1 MNQNIRN
8 IAIIAH
14 VDHGKTTL
22 VDALLKQSN
31 IFHEKE
37 QVNERVMD
45 SNDLEKERGITILSK
60 NTAIRYQDVKINIVD
75 TPGHADFGGEVERV
89 LKMVDSV
96 LLVVDAFEGAM
107 PQTRFVLKKALEL
120 GLRPIVV
127 VNKID
132 RPDARPDDV
141 VNEVFDLFVELGASD
156 EQLDFKIIYASAK
169 NGIAKYEVEDES
181 ENLEPLFQTI
191 IEHAQIPSGEETEPA
206 QILISTIDADP
217 YLGRLI
223 VGKVA
228 RGTLSKGMSLVKIA
242 NMTEKANV
250 RIGTLYT
257 YEGLGRVE
265 IDKADVG
272 DIIAI
277 RGIDANI
284 GDTLADPSKPEAI
297 ETPAIDEPT
306 ISMNFMVNDS
316 PFAGQEGKYVTS
328 RHIKDRLTK
337 ELETNVSLR
346 VEEVAPDTMKVS
358 GRGELHLSILIET
371 MRREGYELQVSK
383 PTVIVKEIDGKMME
397 PFERVFVD
405 VPEEFVGAVISMLST
420 RKGEMTTMKEAINGY
435 ARLEY
440 VIPSRGLIGFRN
452 EFLTETKG
460 NGIINSYVEDYMP
473 FKGEIETRSRG
484 SLVSSDNG
492 VATAYAIMSA
502 QDRGIIFIQPG
513 TKVYDGMIIGMNA
526 KQADLE
532 INICKAKQLTNV
544 RSSGTDNATTI
555 NVVNELSLEESLDF
569 IGNDEYV
576 EVTPESIRMRKKYL
590 DPSIRRRVSK
600 YGEAAML
607 EKLANN
613 TFSF

>member
-22 VDALLKQSN
+22 VDALLRQSN

-37 QVNERVMD
+37 QVSERVMD

-191 IEHAQIPSGEETEPA
+191 IEHAQMPSGEAAEPA
-206 QILISTIDADP
+206 QMLISTIDADP

-228 RGTLSKGMSLVKIA
+228 RGTLSKGMALTKIA
-242 NMTEKANV
+242 NMTEMANV

-265 IDKADVG
+265 IDKAEVG

-284 GDTLADPSKPEAI
+284 GDTLADAANPEPI

-383 PTVIVKEIDGKMME
+383 PTVIVKEINGKMME

-405 VPEEFVGAVISMLST
+405 VPEDFVGAVINMLST
-420 RKGEMTTMKEAINGY
+420 RKGEMTTMKESVNGY

-473 FKGEIETRSRG
+473 FKGEIDTRSRG

-502 QDRGIIFIQPG
+502 QDRGVIFIQPG

-607 EKLANN
+607 EKMANN

>member
-22 VDALLKQSN
+22 VDALLRQSN

-37 QVNERVMD
+37 QLNDRVMD

-169 NGIAKYEVEDES
+169 NGIAKYEDES

-191 IEHAQIPSGEETEPA
+191 IEHAQVPSGEELEPA

-228 RGTLSKGMSLVKIA
+228 RGTLSKGMPLVKIA
-242 NMTEKANV
+242 NMTETTNV

-265 IDKADVG
+265 IEKADVG

-284 GDTLADPSKPEAI
+284 GDTLADSSNPEAI

-328 RHIKDRLTK
+328 RHLKDRLTK

-405 VPEEFVGAVISMLST
+405 VPEEFVGAVINMLSM

-526 KQADLE
+526 KSADLE

-555 NVVNELSLEESLDF
+555 NVVNELSLEESLEF

-576 EVTPESIRMRKKYL
+576 EITPESIRMRKKYL
-590 DPSIRRRVSK
+590 DPAIRRRVSK

-607 EKLANN
+607 EKMANN

>member
-22 VDALLKQSN
+22 VDALLRQSN

-37 QVNERVMD
+37 QLNDRVMD

-191 IEHAQIPSGEETEPA
+191 IEHAQVPSGEATEPA

-228 RGTLSKGMSLVKIA
+228 RGTLSKGMPLVKIA
-242 NMTEKANV
+242 NMTETANV

-265 IDKADVG
+265 IEKADVG

-284 GDTLADPSKPEAI
+284 GDTLADSSNPEPI

-328 RHIKDRLTK
+328 RHLKDRLTK

-405 VPEEFVGAVISMLST
+405 VPEEFVGAVINMLSM

-502 QDRGIIFIQPG
+502 QDRGVIFIQPG

-526 KQADLE
+526 KSADLE

-555 NVVNELSLEESLDF
+555 NVVNELSLEESLEF

-576 EVTPESIRMRKKYL
+576 EITPESIRMRKKYL

-607 EKLANN
+607 EKMANN